1 MHTLLTRSVC
11 RNFIDPSFNS
21 LLINVPWPWSASLSH
36 LFIKFIKNIC
46 GNSECASLAR
56 DRLWE
61 LQPDL
66 TALKSHS
73 FSINRQLIQKIG
85 AHITVQ
91 CDFWSVRILYCFSH
105 RCVFYGG
112 KFRIL
117 STFDSSKNDAIKSKK
132 IIIMRCF
139 TLNITICASACVCEW
154 AQLLTVPHLFA
165 AETIYHH
172 VSVNN
177 CTSKPTKNGSNERA
191 STEQSANWRIF
202 HSILLLQVSLFE
214 CASYKNDSP
223 HTFIS
228 FTSPKREKYSCC
240 MRIELRILFA
250 FRIKISSLFRYFVY
264 SFIYL
269 VSFFASGKKKN

>member
-1 MHTLLTRSVC
+1 MTPMIWAYRCCNRIFSVSLHMLLMQRDYRKRTFGWKFSSLSFQTEEKINTETLFTRSLFVFLSVTVWPSTLYPSPLNRSMHTLLTRSVC

-56 DRLWE
+56 GRLWE

-132 IIIMRCF
+132 LIIMRCF
-139 TLNITICASACVCEW
+139 TLNITICASLCVWVSSVTHRSASICSSNHLSSCLCQ
-154 AQLLTVPHLFA
+154 QLHEQT
-165 AETIYHH
+165 
-172 VSVNN
+172 
-177 CTSKPTKNGSNERA
+177 NE
-191 STEQSANWRIF
+191 
-202 HSILLLQVSLFE
+202 
-214 CASYKNDSP
+214 K
-223 HTFIS
+223 
-228 FTSPKREKYSCC
+228 
-240 MRIELRILFA
+240 
-250 FRIKISSLFRYFVY
+250 
-264 SFIYL
+264 
-269 VSFFASGKKKN
+269 

>member
-1 MHTLLTRSVC
+1 MECIALSPVHQIHQKYLRQQWMRFARSRSLVRAPAWFDC
-11 RNFIDPSFNS
+11 IKKPFFFNKPSAHSKNRCTYYCAMWFLERTNS
-21 LLINVPWPWSASLSH
+21 VLFFASLCVLRGKIPHIKYLWFQQEWCDKVEKINNYAMLHSQHYH
-36 LFIKFIKNIC
+36 LC
-46 GNSECASLAR
+46 L
-56 DRLWE
+56 
-61 LQPDL
+61 
-66 TALKSHS
+66 
-73 FSINRQLIQKIG
+73 
-85 AHITVQ
+85 
-91 CDFWSVRILYCFSH
+91 
-105 RCVFYGG
+105 
-112 KFRIL
+112 
-117 STFDSSKNDAIKSKK
+117 
-132 IIIMRCF
+132 
-139 TLNITICASACVCEW
+139 CVCEW

-228 FTSPKREKYSCC
+228 FTSPKREKNSCC

-250 FRIKISSLFRYFVY
+250 FRIKISSLCRYFVY

>member
-46 GNSECASLAR
+46 GNSECASLAHG
-56 DRLWE
+56 RLWE

-132 IIIMRCF
+132 INNYAMLHSQHYHLCLCVCVSELSYSPFRIYLQLKPFIIMSLSTTARANQRKMDQTNGHQQNKVPTEEFF
-139 TLNITICASACVCEW
+139 TRFFFFRFLCLSARHTRTTHRIHSLVLPRQKGKNILAACE
-154 AQLLTVPHLFA
+154 
-165 AETIYHH
+165 
-172 VSVNN
+172 
-177 CTSKPTKNGSNERA
+177 
-191 STEQSANWRIF
+191 
-202 HSILLLQVSLFE
+202 
-214 CASYKNDSP
+214 
-223 HTFIS
+223 
-228 FTSPKREKYSCC
+228 
-240 MRIELRILFA
+240 
-250 FRIKISSLFRYFVY
+250 
-264 SFIYL
+264 
-269 VSFFASGKKKN
+269 